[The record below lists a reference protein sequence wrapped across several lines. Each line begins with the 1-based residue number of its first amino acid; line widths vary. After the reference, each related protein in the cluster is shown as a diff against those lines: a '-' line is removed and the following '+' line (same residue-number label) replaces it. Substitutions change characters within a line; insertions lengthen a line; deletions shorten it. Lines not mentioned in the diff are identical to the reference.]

1 MQTNNSIESSS
12 RGRFSIPNN
21 ERVLQ
26 ILFLR
31 LLCLMFFLNFDDD
44 SLLTEG

>member
-1 MQTNNSIESSS
+1 MQTNNSIELTS

-21 ERVLQ
+21 KHVLQ

-31 LLCLMFFLNFDDD
+31 LLRLMFFLNFDDD
-44 SLLTEG
+44 SPLTEG